1 MSFIS
6 ENWQFI
12 LGCVV
17 AVALGIALIILY
29 RKDRINADYI
39 ATLADYLDTI
49 DDGEGIVPLLAS
61 YARRAV
67 LAVEQMVKAGVLE
80 KTNEGRKNMATQIVT
95 ELAAAD
101 GYELKEADKTAL
113 DSLIESEVYEMRNA

>member
-1 MSFIS
+1 MDFIS

-17 AVALGIALIILY
+17 FVGMCIALIILY
-29 RKDRINADYI
+29 RKNHINADYI
-39 ATLADYLDTI
+39 ATLVDYLDSI
-49 DDGEGIVPLLAS
+49 DDGEGIIPLLAS

-80 KTNEGRKNMATQIVT
+80 KTNEGRKDMAIQIVT

-101 GYELKEADKTAL
+101 GYELDEADKTAI
-113 DSLIESEVYEMRNA
+113 DSLIESEVYEMKKS